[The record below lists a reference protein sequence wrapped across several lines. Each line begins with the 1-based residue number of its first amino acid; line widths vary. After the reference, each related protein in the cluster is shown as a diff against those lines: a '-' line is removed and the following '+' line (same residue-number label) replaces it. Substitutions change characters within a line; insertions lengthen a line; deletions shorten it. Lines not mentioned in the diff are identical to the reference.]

1 MSDDEDTQSTTTDM
15 SVSNYKAEIKFLK
28 SKTELEI
35 NNIKKILTSLPPKN
49 IRSSRKDLTTE
60 EIKQRVITSNRIYL
74 SRKNNLNRL
83 QKLTEELDTYEDI
96 INDVDLKRIEELT
109 EARKDLINSVNTQLE
124 EEHEELKEEQEE
136 LKEDLLEISDD
147 NTELQAKI
155 NQLLAE
161 NEELLTENEKL
172 KNKVYIQSPAQNYIP
187 HYNYEIPST
196 MFKPQQ
202 QARYINNR

>member
-35 NNIKKILTSLPPKN
+35 NNIKKILASLPPKN
-49 IRSSRKDLTTE
+49 IRSSRKELTTE
-60 EIKQRVITSNRIYL
+60 EKKQRAITSNKIYL
-74 SRKNNLNRL
+74 SRKTNLDRL

-96 INDVDLKRIEELT
+96 INDDDLKRIQELT

-124 EEHEELKEEQEE
+124 EEREE

-147 NTELQAKI
+147 NTQLQAKI
-155 NQLLAE
+155 KQLLAE
-161 NEELLTENEKL
+161 NEELK
-172 KNKVYIQSPAQNYIP
+172 KKVYIQPQAPTQYIQSPAQNYMSQ
-187 HYNYEIPST
+187 YNYEIPST
-196 MFKPQQ
+196 LFKPQQ
-202 QARYINNR
+202 PRYINAL